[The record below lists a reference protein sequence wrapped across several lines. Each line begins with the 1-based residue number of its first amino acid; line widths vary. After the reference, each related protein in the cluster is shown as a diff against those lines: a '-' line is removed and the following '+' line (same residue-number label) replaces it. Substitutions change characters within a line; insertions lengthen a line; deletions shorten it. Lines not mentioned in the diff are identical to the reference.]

1 MKPPESE
8 TCIHVLNHGFVR
20 LVRCMG
26 DDETIAE
33 SARVSYAGVGSES
46 KKKSSTKALI
56 RYLYANL
63 HTSPFEQVVF
73 QFHCKMP
80 IFVARQWVR
89 HRTARLNEISGRY
102 AELPEEFYDYCLQGL
117 PMQSTTNKQGS
128 EGTAFTPEQ
137 EAGWLRE
144 LDAHIQESF
153 DKYHTLLDAGVSNE
167 IARCHLPL
175 STYTEW
181 YWQMDLHNLF
191 HFLKLRMDAHAQAEI
206 RVFAQAIYQ
215 LIKPLVPLATEA
227 FEDYE
232 LLSVRLSKMEQQV
245 LSQLILE
252 GKTLDAQE
260 MKALGMTEREILGY
274 ERKLDKILSKKG

>member
-1 MKPPESE
+1 MKPPASD

-20 LVRCMG
+20 LVRNMG

-33 SARVSYAGVGSES
+33 SARVSYAGVGSEF
-46 KKKSSTKALI
+46 KKKNPTRNLV
-56 RYLYANL
+56 RYLLANH

-102 AELPEEFYDYCLQGL
+102 SELPEEFYDYCLQGL
-117 PMQSTTNKQGS
+117 PSQSTSNKQGS
-128 EGTAFTPEQ
+128 EGKAYSDEIEKLTIDA
-137 EAGWLRE
+137 
-144 LDAHIQESF
+144 LDSHIKDSF
-153 DKYHTLLDAGVSNE
+153 DKYHKLLEDGVSNE

-191 HFLKLRMDAHAQAEI
+191 HFLKL
-206 RVFAQAIYQ
+206 
-215 LIKPLVPLATEA
+215 K
-227 FEDYE
+227 
-232 LLSVRLSKMEQQV
+232 
-245 LSQLILE
+245 
-252 GKTLDAQE
+252 
-260 MKALGMTEREILGY
+260 
-274 ERKLDKILSKKG
+274 